1 VRRLEPVRQPLE
13 LLVLTFRLALDE
25 SDDSQK
31 SYSQQK
37 HGSRFWY
44 RSTIGCREAV
54 GAVCPVSGENERP
67 SLTFGSLWVNELQE
81 VGLIDYGRIPDSM
94 VSDCLTVHA
103 GFYKLCR
110 MILEVAVLDF
120 KQGLGSPF
128 DSAFKTAAGVIS
140 QMHGYRGHDL
150 QRCIEQPPHC
160 SDRLPFFL
168 GLLRWRPP
176 QKRTD
181 HLDDAPVKCVE
192 LWQGS
197 NGD

>member
-1 VRRLEPVRQPLE
+1 MRRLEPVRQLLQ

-54 GAVCPVSGENERP
+54 RAACPVSGENERP
-67 SLTFGSLWVNELQE
+67 CSVIQASDMKCPTAIDDDGIGDCIVSPHNARERTQVKIAVTGFRSSWDFS
-81 VGLIDYGRIPDSM
+81 VGD
-94 VSDCLTVHA
+94 
-103 GFYKLCR
+103 
-110 MILEVAVLDF
+110 
-120 KQGLGSPF
+120 
-128 DSAFKTAAGVIS
+128 
-140 QMHGYRGHDL
+140 
-150 QRCIEQPPHC
+150 PH
-160 SDRLPFFL
+160 
-168 GLLRWRPP
+168 
-176 QKRTD
+176 KMRTD
-181 HLDDAPVKCVE
+181 RLDDAPVKCVE